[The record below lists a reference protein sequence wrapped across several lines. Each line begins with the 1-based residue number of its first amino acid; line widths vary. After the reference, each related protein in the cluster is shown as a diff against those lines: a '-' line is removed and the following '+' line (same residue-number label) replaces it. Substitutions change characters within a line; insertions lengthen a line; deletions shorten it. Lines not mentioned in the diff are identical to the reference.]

1 MQQCETVVEKRH
13 FTIVNKL
20 GLHARAAALFVQTA
34 GKFEAEVVVSKDG
47 EEVSGK
53 SIMGILML
61 AAAQGTQIEV
71 AVSGADAVQAMEAL
85 GQLIE
90 NGFGEL

>member
-1 MQQCETVVEKRH
+1 MEKRN
-13 FTIVNKL
+13 FTIINKL
-20 GLHARAAALFVQTA
+20 GLHARAAALFVQMA
-34 GKFEAEVVVSKDG
+34 GKYEADVSVARDG
-47 EEVSGK
+47 EEVNGK

-71 AVSGADAVQAMEAL
+71 TTSGPDAAQAMEAL
-85 GQLIE
+85 GQLIQ